1 GFTSGPQLQT
11 LAQPPGRS
19 AEAALQHRLAALRYA
34 VGAAVYVSSYTDG
47 EIHISRFADGP
58 QAPRVYEWVDFRAA
72 AHASAVGKS
81 LLAQLPFE
89 QRMDHLSRHRA
100 ARLTSRTITDPRRLF
115 ADIDE
120 RGPRAPQFDR
130 QEYSTGE
137 VCVAIPL
144 NLGNQADALA
154 LSMPASQQHR
164 LEEAAQILSDQST
177 VVLLSLLLAGDPPVE
192 PTSAP
197 GQQIIV
203 VPPNDVLRQRT
214 EPITLLTRPAPP
226 PLQAAPAPMVEDGHP
241 GTDGAV
247 TPGTQV
253 VAWDDV
259 VAGRE
264 EHVVTMEPLGAYAAT
279 P

>member
-1 GFTSGPQLQT
+1 M
-11 LAQPPGRS
+11 
-19 AEAALQHRLAALRYA
+19 
-34 VGAAVYVSSYTDG
+34 
-47 EIHISRFADGP
+47 
-58 QAPRVYEWVDFRAA
+58 
-72 AHASAVGKS
+72 GKS

-203 VPPNDVLRQRT
+203 VPPNDVLRQPS
-214 EPITLLTRPAPP
+214 ESITLLTRPAPP
-226 PLQAAPAPMVEDGHP
+226 PLQAAPQRLDDALP

-264 EHVVTMEPLGAYAAT
+264 EHVVTMEPLGAYAAA